1 MLIPYSLNDSNKRYR
16 EIMHIDMDSFF
27 VSVERVHNPNLRGK
41 PVIVGGNPDKRGVV
55 ASASYEAR
63 KFGVKSAM
71 PSSIARRLCPDAIF
85 IDGHWELYTEAS
97 ENLYQILCD
106 YSPLIEMVSID
117 EAYVDLT
124 GTHLVNGA
132 SESACDKIIRRI
144 WNELHLPCSIGL
156 ASNKLVAKIASGA
169 AKPHGFIRIIP
180 GYEQTFL
187 APLHLKKLPG
197 VGEKVFGRLQA
208 YGLKMIGDLVNLGEK
223 YLEQAFGNYGIYL
236 YHEALGEDGSSV
248 EPYSERKSV
257 SRERTFDT
265 DTCDRDF
272 LSSSITY
279 LSEKV
284 GKALREESLQAKTIT
299 IKLRYSDF
307 KTISRS
313 KTLPYYSN
321 FDTEIIKVAKEMF
334 FKAYQRRVR
343 IRLLGVS
350 TSNLITEHHQLDIFQ
365 RKNILRML
373 NLYQSVDKIKD
384 KYGFE
389 TLMRLGFHEC
399 GVQ

>member
-1 MLIPYSLNDSNKRYR
+1 MLIPYSLNDSNKRHR

-41 PVIVGGNPDKRGVV
+41 PVIVGGSPDSRGVV

-63 KFGVKSAM
+63 KYGVRSAM

-97 ENLYQILCD
+97 EEIYKILCD

-117 EAYVDLT
+117 EAYLDLT
-124 GTHLVNGA
+124 GTHLINGA

-156 ASNKLVAKIASGA
+156 ASNKLVAKIASDV
-169 AKPHGFIRIIP
+169 AKPHGFVRIIP
-180 GYEQTFL
+180 GYEQAFL
-187 APLHLKKLPG
+187 APLQVKKLPG

-208 YGLKMIGDLVNLGEK
+208 YGLKTIGDLVELGEN

-236 YHEALGEDGSSV
+236 YHNALGEDDSSV
-248 EPYSERKSV
+248 EPYSERKSI

-265 DTCDRDF
+265 DTCDKDF
-272 LSSSITY
+272 LSSVITY
-279 LSEKV
+279 LSENV

-313 KTLPYYSN
+313 RTLPYYTN

-365 RKNILRML
+365 RKNILRMV
-373 NLYQSVDKIKD
+373 NLYRSIDKIKD
-384 KYGFE
+384 KYDFH
-389 TLMRLGFHEC
+389 TLIRLGAVGF
-399 GVQ
+399 